1 MKIIDWFCSFFDS
14 GKTYI
19 LLVVVSLSLGF
30 YLGWH
35 LNNERHVVG
44 VLETIEEVRKL
55 ETNNIKSSIISS
67 ENTYSKINLEN
78 ERAEKYIAAYKQET
92 DIDVLLLKLPDAT
105 LRVLY
110 DASSRETN
118 HDSASGDHD

>member
-35 LNNERHVVG
+35 LNNEQHVVA

-67 ENTYSKINLEN
+67 ENTYNKINLEN
-78 ERAEKYIAAYKQET
+78 ERAEKYFAAYKQET

-105 LRVLY
+105 LGVLY
-110 DASSRETN
+110 DASSRKT
-118 HDSASGDHD
+118 DSGSASRNND